1 MRFWRISFHTLCL
14 AILLSHS
21 SICAKSLDSEEDMII
36 HVKPVNN
43 DQGRLNPQ
51 SNEQVPIK
59 AYYNSITSSLS
70 VRFAHNTGE
79 VNIEVRNVTT
89 GELSIFSTSEMFIVM
104 PISGEQGIYTI
115 MFTLQ
120 NNKSYI
126 GIFEI

>member
-21 SICAKSLDSEEDMII
+21 SICAKSLDGEEDMII

-59 AYYNSITSSLS
+59 AYYNSHRPYRLDLHIIL
-70 VRFAHNTGE
+70 E
-79 VNIEVRNVTT
+79 
-89 GELSIFSTSEMFIVM
+89 
-104 PISGEQGIYTI
+104 
-115 MFTLQ
+115 
-120 NNKSYI
+120 K
-126 GIFEI
+126 